1 MGRPSKS
8 EKRDQQLNLKFTLR
22 ELAWIRA
29 RAETTGLRP
38 VDYARR
44 ELLAD
49 RPARKDAPEAS
60 DHLDTLF
67 LLQLSRLGNN
77 LNQIARKL
85 HQFGGP
91 LPSGLESLLADIRK
105 TIARGTRDGA

>member
-22 ELAWIRA
+22 ELTWIRA

-38 VDYARR
+38 VDYARAQ
-44 ELLAD
+44 LLSD
-49 RPARKDAPEAS
+49 RLTRKDVPPRS

-85 HQFGGP
+85 HQFGSP
-91 LPSGLESLLADIRK
+91 MPSGLEPLLGRIRD
-105 TIARGTRDGA
+105 TIAKGTRDGS